1 MDTKK
6 LRQKILDLAIRG
18 KLVPQDPNDE
28 PASVLLERI
37 RAEKEQLI
45 KEGKIKRSKKSAAT
59 DKSHYE
65 NMPFEIPESWC
76 WCTLSELCIFLSRG
90 KSPKYSD
97 ERLFPVFAQKCNLK
111 DGGISLDQARFLD
124 PSTIGKWGDDYK
136 LKSGDVL
143 VNSTGTGTVG
153 RTRLFDECCLGEYP
167 FVVPD
172 SHISVARTVAE
183 IDSFYIWAIL
193 SSNWGQQYLEDNL
206 AGSTNQKELYIGVL
220 ENMLIPLPPK
230 NEQKKIAKEIARWE
244 KYVDNID
251 VVKEKLSN
259 YIKQTKS
266 KILDLAI
273 SGKLVPQDPNDE
285 PAIELLKRINPDF
298 QPCDNSHYEN
308 IEFDIPQNWVWA
320 TIGDIFEHNTGKAL
334 NASNP
339 NGTMLD
345 YITTSN
351 LYWDRFELSII
362 KQMPFTESEIERCIV
377 RKGDLL
383 ICEGGDVGR
392 AAIWDYDY
400 NIMIQNHIHRLRG
413 KVDICTRYFF
423 YLFMHYKLHNLIGG
437 KGVAIQGLSSRDL
450 HNLIIPVPSLKE
462 QYDIASSI
470 DLYFSK
476 LDMIT
481 AEL

>member
-65 NMPFEIPESWC
+65 NVPFEIPESWA
-76 WCTLSELCIFLSRG
+76 WC
-90 KSPKYSD
+90 
-97 ERLFPVFAQKCNLK
+97 
-111 DGGISLDQARFLD
+111 
-124 PSTIGKWGDDYK
+124 K
-136 LKSGDVL
+136 L
-143 VNSTGTGTVG
+143 
-153 RTRLFDECCLGEYP
+153 
-167 FVVPD
+167 
-172 SHISVARTVAE
+172 
-183 IDSFYIWAIL
+183 
-193 SSNWGQQYLEDNL
+193 DNL
-206 AGSTNQKELYIGVL
+206 AFYKKGPFGSSLTKSMFIPDNGDAYKVYEQKNAIQNDSNLGHYFISGEKFQELKGFEVLPNDIIVSCAGTIGETYIMPSDIRSGIINQALMIIRLHNIDITPFYLLYFDFILKNEAGKDGKGTAIKNIPPFDIL
-220 ENMLIPLPPK
+220 KNYWIPLPPLA
-230 NEQKKIAKEIARWE
+230 EQDRIIKEVALWQCLI
-244 KYVDNID
+244 DSIDGNIED
-251 VVKEKLSN
+251 IFKLS
-259 YIKQTKS
+259 KKTKS

-298 QPCDNSHYEN
+298 KPCDNSHYEN

>member
-1 MDTKK
+1 M
-6 LRQKILDLAIRG
+6 G
-18 KLVPQDPNDE
+18 
-28 PASVLLERI
+28 
-37 RAEKEQLI
+37 
-45 KEGKIKRSKKSAAT
+45 
-59 DKSHYE
+59 
-65 NMPFEIPESWC
+65 
-76 WCTLSELCIFLSRG
+76 
-90 KSPKYSD
+90 
-97 ERLFPVFAQKCNLK
+97 
-111 DGGISLDQARFLD
+111 QARFLD
-124 PSTIGKWGDDYK
+124 PSTIGKWGEDYK

-172 SHISVARTVAE
+172 SHISVVRTVAE

-220 ENMLIPLPPK
+220 EDMLIPLPPK

-244 KYVDNID
+244 KYVGNID

-285 PAIELLKRINPDF
+285 PAIELLKRINPSF
-298 QPCDNSHYEN
+298 EPCDNSHYEN

>member
-65 NMPFEIPESWC
+65 NVPFEIPESWC

-90 KSPKYSD
+90 KSPKYSE

-172 SHISVARTVAE
+172 SHVSVVRTVTE
-183 IDSFYIWAIL
+183 IDSFYICAIL

-220 ENMLIPLPPK
+220 EDMFIPLPPK
-230 NEQKKIAKEIARWE
+230 NEQKKITKEITRWE

-251 VVKEKLSN
+251 VVKAELSN
-259 YIKQTKS
+259 HVKQTKS

-273 SGKLVPQDPNDE
+273 SGKLVPQGPNDE
-285 PAIELLKRINPDF
+285 PAIELLKRINPGF
-298 QPCDNSHYEN
+298 KPCDNSHYEN
-308 IEFDIPQNWVWA
+308 IEFDIPKNWVWA

-362 KQMPFTESEIERCIV
+362 KQMSFTESEIERCIV

-450 HNLIIPVPSLKE
+450 HNLIIPIPSLKE

>member
-65 NMPFEIPESWC
+65 NVPFEIPENWC
-76 WCTLSELCIFLSRG
+76 WTTLGELCSIKGGKRLPKG
-90 KSPKYSD
+90 KSFADTITPHIYIRVTDMKDHTVLLSSLKYID
-97 ERLFPVFAQKCNLK
+97 EDVFAEIKNYT
-111 DGGISLDQARFLD
+111 ISSNDLYLTIAG
-124 PSTIGKWGDDYK
+124 TIGDVGFVPAELDGANLTENAAK
-136 LKSGDVL
+136 LTDIKCSK
-143 VNSTGTGTVG
+143 
-153 RTRLFDECCLGEYP
+153 
-167 FVVPD
+167 
-172 SHISVARTVAE
+172 
-183 IDSFYIWAIL
+183 
-193 SSNWGQQYLEDNL
+193 QYLMYVLMSSIAQDHFCSRFHQVAQPKLSLET
-206 AGSTNQKELYIGVL
+206 ASST
-220 ENMLIPLPPK
+220 LIPLPPYR
-230 NEQKKIAKEIARWE
+230 EQLRIAEELDRWLGVVVSVE
-244 KYVDNID
+244 DDLSELTNYVR
-251 VVKEKLSN
+251 K
-259 YIKQTKS
+259 TKS

-273 SGKLVPQDPNDE
+273 SGKLVPQDPDDE

-298 QPCDNSHYEN
+298 EPCDNSHYEN
-308 IEFDIPQNWVWA
+308 IEFDIPKNWVWA

-462 QYDIASSI
+462 QCDIASSI